1 MMDVLLGI
9 VDRGWVAESHHR
21 GRISV
26 VREDGR
32 VLLSLG
38 DMTVPT
44 LPRSALKPFQAI
56 GCCAATWTSRINCS
70 HWPRLRISGSPY
82 TRKGRYASSR

>member
-38 DMTVPT
+38 DMTAPT

-56 GCCAATWTSRINCS
+56 AM
-70 HWPRLRISGSPY
+70 LRSGLDLEN
-82 TRKGRYASSR
+82 